1 MAVEICVIECTTS
14 AKMPEARGTRFGC
27 VLCPLPPE
35 FFVGAMVIVV
45 LQAVHDY
52 RYNHYKIIRLENSDI
67 L

>member
-1 MAVEICVIECTTS
+1 MAVEICVIECKTS

-27 VLCPLPPE
+27 VLSTVPPE
-35 FFVGAMVIVV
+35 FFVGAIVV